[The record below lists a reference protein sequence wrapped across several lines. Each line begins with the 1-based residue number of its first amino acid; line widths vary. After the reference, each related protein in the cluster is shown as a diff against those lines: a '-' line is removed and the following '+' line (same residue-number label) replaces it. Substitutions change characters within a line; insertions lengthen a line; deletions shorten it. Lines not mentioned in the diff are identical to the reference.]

1 MEKPISRLKRIA
13 AMLVAA
19 ALLTAVFPHIPAMA
33 NDDSYDLPWLWPVPG
48 SFMINCLDYYYSGGI
63 HNQGQC
69 IDIGANGYT
78 GAERLDVVSA
88 TTGTV
93 LYIQSKYNE
102 TTNRGSGWGNYVL
115 VRSGNINI
123 IYAHLRTVSVGY
135 GEIKAGEV
143 IGKMGNT
150 GNSTGVHLHLQAY
163 PVGGN
168 SSSTEIMAFE
178 QYRTNPLYYEQF
190 RFLTGLA
197 EMSVKYGGW
206 IKTYYRTAAGAYYKY
221 SGGLDIGFGTVPA
234 QATVS
239 VINTSGAP
247 VRSLPVPDN
256 SYITDTVSFGKKA
269 GIKGY
274 LFDAYGTLWLE
285 LSDGS
290 GWIKGE
296 DVGFYDYL
304 FSVDTENAVYPDGEY
319 GSSRELPFGGT
330 VSSLNIITSCTV
342 TVKQGGSTVAAVTKE
357 VGDSSFLLS
366 DIKAL
371 MTDLSLPDG
380 EYGLSVTCLLTATYP
395 GADPMTETEEI
406 ISSRFTINSEISDK
420 VPPVLER
427 IDVIS
432 LNPSG
437 MTVKCIAGDNKAMFR
452 VVVAVTGSDGRV
464 VKEYICTEDNGAWH
478 CVIPASEI
486 GGGGSYTLTATAYDA
501 YGNTDSAARTV
512 TVPASG
518 LSEVWRALDALKIRR
533 GPDVTYK
540 HIGAIKKG
548 ESFTITAAQA
558 DDSKSY
564 FWAEHSKGWSPLG
577 TCGGSMYAKYVSGH
591 LYTVT
596 FDINGGTGEAPAAID
611 KRWNENVTLPS
622 DIPVREGYTFLGWAH
637 STEAKSPDYR
647 PGDTYKENTSD
658 ALFAVWED
666 KIPPVISSADVSA
679 TGWTNKPVTVT
690 VAASDNGG
698 RVFYSFDGGKTWRPE
713 GKLEVPEN
721 TVIPAGAII
730 VRDQSGN
737 TAVWDKEI
745 KIGNIDLTPPDMG
758 SAKAEIKTSGKS
770 VTFTFYGITDSDS
783 GIASHEIVYSQNR
796 DMSDPKMLAVASGTA
811 VTLDNGVYYWL
822 LRVTDKAGNVSEK
835 SFDRFRVGETERLT
849 APAGLR
855 IDSTSSVSTAV
866 SWEAVPEADS
876 YRISVS
882 EDPAFVSDITA
893 VSEEN
898 THIITGL
905 TAGKTYYVRVA
916 ALSDDG
922 IYLPSAYCAAVSFVT
937 LSNDCTLHGFVSMS
951 GAAINNE
958 EKTASWVAPYAAKTV
973 DLTASVHPGA
983 TVVYSSSADLSVKL
997 NGTSAYPF
1005 TSASATV
1012 YIGITAENGDAAVYT
1027 VTIKRA
1033 AEKAALPAVD
1043 FIAEDTEINIGDSAP
1058 EFALTAVSPDG
1069 GVISVTW
1076 FMTVNGGSPVKI
1088 GEGFSVTP
1096 ELPVAGDYAVYA
1108 VVTNTNDKCAE
1119 TVAAF
1124 TTDRVSVTVKKLVS
1138 PITVTCS
1145 GYTYNG
1151 KTPSPAVSGYTG
1163 DGRITFRYFSDS
1175 GCVKEIPA
1183 PTDAGTYYVRAEA
1196 AETVMY
1202 APVVSAPVSFTV
1214 ARAENKAMPEYT
1226 VKQPTVRDANGYVTI
1241 TSAGTEYRVNGQD
1254 KWTAA
1259 GSSPIAFRGGDE
1271 VEIRIAGTVN
1281 YLPGAAVTVV
1291 IKAYEGATDI
1301 VPGST
1306 GLSVDGEYL
1315 TVDGSK
1321 NTASD
1326 ILDGLENSGGV
1337 VIRSEQGIVMNGTDD
1352 YVGTGATI
1360 AVEDEDG
1367 NVYVS
1372 LTVIVL
1378 GDMDGDGIVTRADA
1392 EAIMLIS
1399 NGMAPA
1405 DGKFDLV
1412 AGDLDRDG
1420 KLTSKDAYLALMR
1433 S

>member
-1 MEKPISRLKRIA
+1 MA
-13 AMLVAA
+13 AMLITAA
-19 ALLTAVFPHIPAMA
+19 ILIAVFPHVPAMA

-48 SFMINCLDYYYSGGI
+48 SFMINCLDYYYDGGK

-78 GAERLDVVSA
+78 GDERLDIVSA

-115 VRSGNINI
+115 VRSGNVNI
-123 IYAHLRTVSVGY
+123 VYAHLKTISVGY

-150 GNSTGVHLHLQAY
+150 GNSTGVHLHIQAY

-190 RFLTGLA
+190 RFIKGLA
-197 EMSVKYGGW
+197 DTSVLYGEW
-206 IKTYYRTAAGAYYKY
+206 IKTYYKTAAGAYYKY
-221 SGGLDIGFGTVPA
+221 SGGLDLGFDIIPA

-239 VINTSGAP
+239 VINTSGAS

-256 SYITDTVSFGKKA
+256 SYITDTLPLGKKA

-304 FSVDTENAVYPDGEY
+304 FSAETENAVYPDGEY
-319 GSSRELPFGGT
+319 GSARELPFGGT
-330 VSSLNIITSCTV
+330 VKSLNLISSYVV
-342 TVKQGGSTVAAVTKE
+342 TVKQNGKTVAEVSKE
-357 VGDSSFLLS
+357 VGDSSFPLS

-380 EYGLSVTCLLTATYP
+380 EYSLSVTCLLTATYP
-395 GADPMTETEEI
+395 GVDAMTETEEVI
-406 ISSRFTINSEISDK
+406 FSRFTINSELSDK

-432 LNPSG
+432 LDPTGIS
-437 MTVKCIAGDNKAMFR
+437 VKCAASDNKAMSR
-452 VVVAVTGSDGRV
+452 VVIAVTGADGRV
-464 VKEYICTEDNGAWH
+464 IKEYTCTEKDGEWL

-486 GGGGSYTLTATAYDA
+486 GGSGSYTLTATAYDA
-501 YGNTDSAARTV
+501 YGNTDSGTRTV
-512 TVPASG
+512 TVPSASG
-518 LSEVWRALDALKIRR
+518 LSEIWVAVEPIRIR
-533 GPDVTYK
+533 NG
-540 HIGAIKKG
+540 IGTDKTQIGLIKKNTK
-548 ESFTITAAQA
+548 FTITEAVTE
-558 DDSKSY
+558 KSY
-564 FWAEHSKGWSPLG
+564 YWGKHSAGWSSLG
-577 TCGGSMYAKYVSGH
+577 VVGGEMYAEYVSGH

-596 FDINGGTGEAPAAID
+596 FDLNGGTGEVPAAVD
-611 KRWNENVTLPS
+611 KRWNVDVKLPS
-622 DIPVREGYTFLGWAH
+622 AVPVREGYTFLGWAR
-637 STEAKSPDYR
+637 STEAKAPDYKA
-647 PGDTYKENTSD
+647 GDTYRENSSG

-666 KIPPVISSADVSA
+666 KTPPVISSVDVSTA
-679 TGWTNKPVTVT
+679 EWTNKPVTVN

-698 RVFYSFDGGKTWRPE
+698 RVFYSFDGGKTWRSE
-713 GKLEVPEN
+713 GKLEVAEN
-721 TVIPAGAII
+721 TVIPAGTII

-737 TAVWDKEI
+737 TVKWDKEI
-745 KIGNIDLTPPDMG
+745 KIGNIDLTPPDVG

-770 VTFTFYGITDSDS
+770 VTFTFYGITDRDS
-783 GIASHEIVYSQNR
+783 GIGSYEIVYSMSR
-796 DMSDPKMLAVASGTA
+796 DMSEPKTLAVVSGTA

-835 SFDRFRVGETERLT
+835 SFDRFRVGTSERLP

-855 IDSTSSVSTAV
+855 IDSTSSASTTVSWDAV
-866 SWEAVPEADS
+866 SDADS

-882 EDPAFVSDITA
+882 EDSGFASEITA
-893 VSEEN
+893 VSDEN
-898 THIITGL
+898 KYIITGL
-905 TAGKTYYVRVA
+905 VAGKTYYVRVA
-916 ALSDDG
+916 AVSDDG
-922 IYLPSAYCAAVSFVT
+922 IYLPSAYCTALSFVT
-937 LSNDCTLHGFVSMS
+937 LSNDCTLHGFASMP
-951 GAAINNE
+951 GAVINNE
-958 EKTASWVAPYAAKTV
+958 EKTVTWVAHYSAKTI
-973 DLTASVHPGA
+973 DLTASVHSGA

-997 NGTSAYPF
+997 SGISAYPF
-1005 TSASATV
+1005 TSSSATV
-1012 YIGITAENGDAAVYT
+1012 YIGVTAENGDRAVYT

-1033 AEKAALPAVD
+1033 DKKAAVPAVD
-1043 FIAEDTEINIGDSAP
+1043 FLAEDTVINIGDEAP
-1058 EFALTAVSPDG
+1058 EFVLTAVSPDG
-1069 GVISVTW
+1069 GIISVTW
-1076 FMTVNGGSPVKI
+1076 YMTANGGSPVKI

-1096 ELPVAGDYAVYA
+1096 EFPVAGDYAVYA

-1119 TVAAF
+1119 TVATF
-1124 TTDRVSVTVKKLVS
+1124 TTERVSVTVKKLVS
-1138 PITVTCS
+1138 SITVKCP

-1151 KTPSPAVSGYTG
+1151 KTPSPAVSGYSG
-1163 DGRITFRYFSDS
+1163 DGKVTFRYFSDS
-1175 GCVKEIPA
+1175 ACTKEISA
-1183 PTDAGTYYVRAEA
+1183 PSDAGTYYVRAEA

-1202 APVVSAPVSFTV
+1202 APAVSAPVSFTI
-1214 ARAENKAMPEYT
+1214 AKAANDEMAKYT
-1226 VKQPTVRDANGYVTI
+1226 VKQPSVRDANGYVTI
-1241 TSAGTEYRVNGQD
+1241 ISAGAEYRVNGLGE
-1254 KWTAA
+1254 WIAA
-1259 GSSPIAFRGGDE
+1259 GSAPVVLKGGDE
-1271 VEIRIAGTVN
+1271 IEIRIAGTAN
-1281 YLPGAAVTVV
+1281 YLPGTAVTVV
-1291 IKAYEGATDI
+1291 IKAYEGATGI

-1315 TVDGSK
+1315 IVDGSK

-1326 ILDGLENSGGV
+1326 ILDGLENSVGV
-1337 VIRSEQGIVMNGTDD
+1337 IIRSAQGIVMNGTDD

-1367 NVYVS
+1367 NVYAA
-1372 LTVIVL
+1372 LTVIIL

-1405 DGKFDLV
+1405 VGKYDLI